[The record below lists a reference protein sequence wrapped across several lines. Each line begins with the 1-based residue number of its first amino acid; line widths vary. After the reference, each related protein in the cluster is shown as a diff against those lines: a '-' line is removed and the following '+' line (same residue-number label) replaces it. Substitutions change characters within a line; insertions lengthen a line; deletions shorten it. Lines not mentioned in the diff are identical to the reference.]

1 MSRGSTQKDEG
12 SPIDWIKIKS
22 KHILFTDL
30 SDSEVG
36 ILVRIQ
42 LLTALHER
50 LLLRPEIEKHFHKR
64 WLVSLEYKLSNI
76 GVSIEYV
83 MSKVLEDVEYV
94 QSKRDAGKQRVRKY
108 RADKECNALP
118 ERACNEAD
126 KIREDKR
133 REDNPLPPV
142 DLKYF
147 HIANTGKTKTAVK
160 NAVDRMDLSSQQ
172 KEEVI
177 HDIGLIATSDFN
189 ADFISALQQCDNIV
203 DRAISNSLEGFQ
215 FSKAFL
221 EGR

>member
-118 ERACNEAD
+118 ERACNEAE

-133 REDNPLPPV
+133 REDSTPISPLAEN
-142 DLKYF
+142 Y
-147 HIANTGKTKTAVK
+147 KTKDGELWQCSNEVQLLAFVK
-160 NAVDRMDLSSQQ
+160 NNKEIPESDKKDLTIQIQSSFKNKSYEICDVHFLIDSFKKQ
-172 KEEVI
+172 KIEEM
-177 HDIGLIATSDFN
+177 
-189 ADFISALQQCDNIV
+189 
-203 DRAISNSLEGFQ
+203 EGMY
-215 FSKAFL
+215 
-221 EGR
+221 

>member
-1 MSRGSTQKDEG
+1 MTTMSPKLIGY
-12 SPIDWIKIKS
+12 
-22 KHILFTDL
+22 L
-30 SDSEVG
+30 
-36 ILVRIQ
+36 IQ
-42 LLTALHER
+42 WQALTAHLER
-50 LLLRPEIEKHFHKR
+50 IPNTKEINKIIPKKSQELIKNY
-64 WLVSLEYKLSNI
+64 LQSVDVSLTFVLR
-76 GVSIEYV
+76 
-83 MSKVLEDVEYV
+83 KVLEDVEFC
-94 QSKRDAGKQRVRKY
+94 SKKRAGSRVSSARFREKQQDGDMSRDNHGDGV
-108 RADKECNALP
+108 
-118 ERACNEAD
+118 D